1 MSHWQHKN
9 THNRHLLLLKI
20 AGLCLFF
27 HCLVLVWVFF
37 VYDNGISTTTLSLKK
52 HIDYTAPIMFMPIGT
67 NISTSSVAQQKSTP
81 IKTQAIIPEQKNT
94 VLSTIKQEPAKPVKS
109 DTQPQPKKEPSQEK
123 KVTENITPAPA
134 KIAQPK
140 HEIPAIAHNT
150 QISHDYKEVEML
162 RRNALL
168 QQELVKQ
175 WQPPFG
181 VPQDA
186 ACEVSFY
193 VDRQGITK
201 NVSFIKKSGIM
212 MYDISARNAVL
223 SMKMPQWTHGK
234 TITINFTQ

>member
-27 HCLVLVWVFF
+27 HCIVLVWVFF
-37 VYDNGISTTTLSLKK
+37 VHDNGISTTTLSLKK
-52 HIDYTAPIMFMPIGT
+52 HIDYTAPIVFVPIGT
-67 NISTSSVAQQKSTP
+67 NISTSSSVVQQKSTP
-81 IKTQAIIPEQKNT
+81 IKTQAITPKQKNT
-94 VLSTIKQEPAKPVKS
+94 ILSTIKQEPAKPIKSVKKEEPVKS
-109 DTQPQPKKEPSQEK
+109 DTQPQPKKEP
-123 KVTENITPAPA
+123 PP
-134 KIAQPK
+134 P
-140 HEIPAIAHNT
+140 HNA